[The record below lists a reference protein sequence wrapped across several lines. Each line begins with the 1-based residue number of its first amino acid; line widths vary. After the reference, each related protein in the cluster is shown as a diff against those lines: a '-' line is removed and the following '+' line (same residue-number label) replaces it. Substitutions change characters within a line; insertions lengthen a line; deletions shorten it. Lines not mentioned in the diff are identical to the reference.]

1 MDMQLTVKIIH
12 MISITL
18 LIGVIIARA
27 FTLFIG
33 AQGNQPNPVARKFF
47 VALQHLVMTCIVLTG
62 VVSLVIKN
70 FEVQSWFYAKM
81 VLFLVLFSSLIKA
94 YKKDDQILLI
104 QRRAGLAIAIVALI
118 AILALVMM
126 KPNFG

>member
-1 MDMQLTVKIIH
+1 
-12 MISITL
+12 
-18 LIGVIIARA
+18 
-27 FTLFIG
+27 
-33 AQGNQPNPVARKFF
+33 
-47 VALQHLVMTCIVLTG
+47 
-62 VVSLVIKN
+62 
-70 FEVQSWFYAKM
+70 M